1 LKCDIL
7 ILRKNAAI
15 QTLLF
20 FPPVEYERAA
30 CGTRA
35 VLFVPGGA
43 EEGDEV
49 MARPRKIQSAKKLA
63 EKWAEYKDYC
73 DNRKVLVHDFSSK
86 NSEFVSAELKKSV
99 TYTIEGFCVYIGLSR
114 QCFYDYYDKDER
126 FADIVTRIREECETD
141 AREKFELGVIP
152 SQLAGLWMSKYGYS
166 TKQNM
171 AAELSAGKELPK
183 LYEALTGDDK

>member
-1 LKCDIL
+1 
-7 ILRKNAAI
+7 
-15 QTLLF
+15 
-20 FPPVEYERAA
+20 
-30 CGTRA
+30 
-35 VLFVPGGA
+35 
-43 EEGDEV
+43 
-49 MARPRKIQSAKKLA
+49 MAGRPRKIASAKKLA

-171 AAELSAGKELPK
+171 AAELSASKELPK
-183 LYEALTGDDK
+183 LYEALAGDDNE

>member
-1 LKCDIL
+1 
-7 ILRKNAAI
+7 
-15 QTLLF
+15 
-20 FPPVEYERAA
+20 
-30 CGTRA
+30 
-35 VLFVPGGA
+35 
-43 EEGDEV
+43 

-63 EKWAEYKDYC
+63 EKWAEYKQYC
-73 DNRKVLVHDFSSK
+73 NNRKVLVHDFSSK

-166 TKQNM
+166 TKKDM